1 MDDSKIQVRPVNESW
16 LENPVTISAFK
27 HAGNRGINF
36 IKTKS
41 LAFLNIAIFLPTMIL
56 RQENIKQL
64 VQKYFKDKP
73 VNKVYL
79 FGSYAR
85 GDADEKSDVDLI
97 VEIDDTKKRLS
108 LFDFIGLQLGIEN
121 SLNKKVDLVESH
133 LFFPRIKI
141 QAEKEKLIL
150 YKR

>member
-1 MDDSKIQVRPVNESW
+1 
-16 LENPVTISAFK
+16 
-27 HAGNRGINF
+27 
-36 IKTKS
+36 
-41 LAFLNIAIFLPTMIL
+41 MIL
-56 RQENIKQL
+56 TQENIKQV
-64 VQKYFKDKP
+64 VQEYFKDKP

-108 LFDFIGLQLGIEN
+108 LFEFIGLQLGIEN